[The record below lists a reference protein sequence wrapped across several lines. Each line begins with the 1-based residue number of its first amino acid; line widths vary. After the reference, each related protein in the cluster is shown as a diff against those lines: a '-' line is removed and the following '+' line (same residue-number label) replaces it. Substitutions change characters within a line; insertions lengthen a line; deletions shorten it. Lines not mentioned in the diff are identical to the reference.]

1 MRRISLLATI
11 SALVLVAPV
20 AGQAA
25 KPGKPPG
32 KPGASSVTIV
42 AAPNPILYDNSVAI
56 SGKLTASTLAGVS
69 VTLKAA
75 PYPYTSFVQVAT
87 ATTDVQGVYH
97 FTQSPK
103 FNTEYRV
110 MAKSKSQATSTTL
123 LVQVRTR
130 VSLHVST
137 ATPAVGARVKFSGS
151 VTPAHDG
158 QMVLI
163 QRRSRTGTFVTVTT
177 ATLLHT
183 TTGGSIYRKTLRIKA
198 SGTYR
203 VIKSHDAYNAIG
215 VSALRRI
222 TVH

>member
-1 MRRISLLATI
+1 M
-11 SALVLVAPV
+11 
-20 AGQAA
+20 
-25 KPGKPPG
+25 
-32 KPGASSVTIV
+32 
-42 AAPNPILYDNSVAI
+42 
-56 SGKLTASTLAGVS
+56 
-69 VTLKAA
+69 LKAA

-87 ATTDVQGVYH
+87 ATTDIQGVYH
-97 FTQSPK
+97 FAQSPK

-130 VSLHVST
+130 VSLRLST
-137 ATPAVGARVKFSGS
+137 TTPAVGARVKFSGS

-158 QMVLI
+158 QIVLI
-163 QRRSRTGTFVTVTT
+163 QRGSRTGTFVTIAT

-183 TTGGSIYRKTLRIKA
+183 ATGASVYRKTLRIKA

-203 VIKSHDAYNAIG
+203 VVKSHDANNAIG
-215 VSALRRI
+215 VSGPRRL

>member
-1 MRRISLLATI
+1 MMRRISLLTTI
-11 SALVLVAPV
+11 SALVLVPPV

-25 KPGKPPG
+25 KPGKPGP
-32 KPGASSVTIV
+32 SSVTIT
-42 AAPNPILYDNSVAI
+42 AAPNPILYGNSVAI
-56 SGKLTASTLAGVS
+56 SGKLTANTLAGVS

-75 PYPYTSFVQVAT
+75 PYPYTSFVPVAS
-87 ATTDVQGVYH
+87 ATTDIQGVYH
-97 FTQSPK
+97 FAQSPK
-103 FNTEYRV
+103 LNTEYRV

-130 VSLHVST
+130 VSLHAST
-137 ATPAVGARVKFSGS
+137 TTPAVGARVKFSGA

-163 QRRSRTGTFVTVTT
+163 QRRSHTGTFVTVAT

-183 TTGGSIYRKTLRIKA
+183 TTGASIYRKTLRIKV

-203 VIKSHDAYNAIG
+203 VVKSHDADHAIG
-215 VSALRRI
+215 VSGLRRI
-222 TVH
+222 TVR